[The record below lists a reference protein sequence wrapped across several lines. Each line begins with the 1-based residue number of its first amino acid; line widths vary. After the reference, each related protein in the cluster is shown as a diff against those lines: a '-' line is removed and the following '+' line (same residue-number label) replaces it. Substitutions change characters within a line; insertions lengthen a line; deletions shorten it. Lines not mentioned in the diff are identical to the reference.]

1 MQRLVLLLIVAAA
14 PFLVSAQNLQLH
26 YDLRHTVAPDQNARN
41 FTTIYF
47 EYWKKQQDSGRSFIK
62 PGSFL
67 FKTEADLYGTRD
79 NIGKFFL
86 QLSQSLRFWKPRVY
100 LALQYSG
107 GAGITEPKQYSYYIS
122 NTFSA
127 GVEYPFQWKG
137 IYFTSQLYLRY
148 TSASVDPLFTLYWWK
163 GLLHYKLEIAGDF
176 SIWTDKGAGGKKLFF
191 FFAEPQ
197 LWYRL
202 LPQLSVGSKINLYY
216 PENTNNLLQV
226 APTIAVRWKL

>member
-1 MQRLVLLLIVAAA
+1 MKRLALLLIAAA
-14 PFLVSAQNLQLH
+14 PFLAPAQNLQLH
-26 YDLRHTVAPDQNARN
+26 YDLRHTVAPDQNPRN
-41 FTTIYF
+41 FTTLYF
-47 EYWKKQQDSGRSFIK
+47 EYWKKQNDSSRSFIK

-67 FKTEADLYGTRD
+67 FKTEADLYGAGD

-176 SIWTDKGAGGKKLFF
+176 SIWTQNSNGSKHLF

-202 LPQLSVGSKINLYY
+202 LSQLSVGSKLNLYY
-216 PENTNNLLQV
+216 PENTDNLLQI

>member
-1 MQRLVLLLIVAAA
+1 MQRLILILLAAA
-14 PFLVSAQNLQLH
+14 PLLAHTQNLQLH
-26 YDLRHTVAPDQNARN
+26 YDLRHTVAPNRDPRN
-41 FTTIYF
+41 FTTLYF
-47 EYWKKQQDSGRSFIK
+47 EYWKQQPDSGRSFVK

-67 FKTEADLYGTRD
+67 FKTEADLYGTGD

-86 QLSQSLRFWKPRVY
+86 QISQSLRFWKPRIY

-137 IYFTSQLYLRY
+137 AYFTSQLYLRY
-148 TSASVDPLFTLYWWK
+148 SSASVDPLLTLYWWK
-163 GLLHYKLEIAGDF
+163 GLLHYRLEIAGDF
-176 SIWTDKGAGGKKLFF
+176 SIWTDRGASGKKQFF

-197 LWYRL
+197 LWYKL
-202 LPQLSVGSKINLYY
+202 LPQLSFGTKINMYY
-216 PENTNNLLQV
+216 PVNTNMLLQI